1 MDDLPMSV
9 FGRDALNPAADVGP
23 EWLVANGIGGY
34 ASSSL
39 SGAPQ
44 RGYHG
49 LLVAALAPPVD
60 RRVLVPAL
68 VETVVV
74 GDRRVALTAM
84 HWADG
89 TVSPEASEALVSV
102 TLDGTSP
109 VWRYECR
116 GVSLE
121 RRLWMDHGANVTRLS
136 YTVLRAPADVTL
148 SVEVLTDCRDYHS
161 RTFASDWRPDIE
173 AQAGRLTTH
182 FGPVS
187 VHAVLEN
194 GHATADGG
202 WWRDVGLAS
211 ERQRGLTDHE
221 DHIHSGGLTAP
232 LPVGLPVQ
240 LVLSTGETAACPDP
254 TAQAAE
260 RARQTALLDRAQV
273 QDAPEWVRRLV
284 LAADQFVVRR
294 TLRDGTPAH
303 TVIAGYHWFADWGRD
318 TMISLPGLALVT
330 GRPEI
335 ARSILRAF
343 ADVMDQ
349 GMIPNRFPDAG
360 SAPEFNTVDATFWFV
375 EAIAAVDTASP
386 DPQFLAEMFPALEQI
401 MAHLRSGTRYG
412 IGLDPSDGLIR
423 AGEPGVQLTW
433 MDARVGDWVVTP
445 RIGKPV
451 EVNALWISN
460 LRFMV
465 RAAAQL
471 GHDPAPYRTLLD
483 AAVQGFQRF
492 WNPERG
498 FCFDVLDGPNGH
510 ESLLRPNQIL
520 AARAAT
526 GALSAEQ
533 AAKVV
538 AVCEAEL
545 WTACGLRSLG
555 TSEPGYLGRYGGD
568 QTARDAAYHMG
579 TVWTWLIGPFIEAHL
594 DTYADPARAL
604 DLLRPLADQ
613 LRIEGLGTVSEIFE
627 GDAPHAPRGCIA
639 QAWSVAEL
647 LRAWALIARPAL

>member
-1 MDDLPMSV
+1 
-9 FGRDALNPAADVGP
+9 
-23 EWLVANGIGGY
+23 
-34 ASSSL
+34 
-39 SGAPQ
+39 
-44 RGYHG
+44 
-49 LLVAALAPPVD
+49 
-60 RRVLVPAL
+60 
-68 VETVVV
+68 
-74 GDRRVALTAM
+74 M

-89 TVSPEASEALVSV
+89 TVSPDASEALVSF
-102 TLDGTSP
+102 TLDGTVP
-109 VWRYECR
+109 VWRYACR
-116 GVSLE
+116 GVALE
-121 RRLWMDHGANVTRLS
+121 RRLWMDHGANVTRCS
-136 YTVLRAPADVTL
+136 YTVLRAPSEVTL
-148 SVEVLTDCRDYHS
+148 TVEVLTDCRDYHS
-161 RTFASDWRPDIE
+161 RSFASDWRPDIV
-173 AQAGRLTTH
+173 AQSGSLTTR
-182 FGPVS
+182 FGEVS
-187 VHAVLEN
+187 VHAVLEA

-221 DHIHSGGLTAP
+221 DHIHSGSLTAA
-232 LPVGLPVQ
+232 LPVGVPRQ
-240 LVLSTGETAACPDP
+240 LVLSAGETAVGPDSS
-254 TAQAAE
+254 AHLAE
-260 RARQTALLDRAQV
+260 RARQVDLLKLAKVD
-273 QDAPEWVRRLV
+273 DAPEWVRRLV
-284 LAADQFVVRR
+284 LAADQFIARR
-294 TLRDGTPAH
+294 TLHDGTPAH

-330 GRPEI
+330 GRHDI

-360 SAPEFNTVDATFWFV
+360 SSPEFNTVDATFWFV

-386 DPQFLAEMFPALEQI
+386 DPRFLAEMFPALEQI
-401 MAHLRSGTRYG
+401 VAHLRSGTRYG
-412 IGLDPSDGLIR
+412 IGLDLADGLIR

-460 LRFMV
+460 LRFMIRV
-465 RAAAQL
+465 ATQL
-471 GHDPAPYRTLLD
+471 GHDPAPYRALLD

-492 WNPERG
+492 WNAERD

-520 AARAAT
+520 AARAVT

-533 AAKVV
+533 AAKIV

-555 TSEPGYLGRYGGD
+555 AGEAGYLGRYGGD

-579 TVWTWLIGPFIEAHL
+579 TVWTWLIGPFIQAHL

-604 DLLRPLADQ
+604 ELLVPLADQ

-639 QAWSVAEL
+639 QAWSVAEI

>member
-1 MDDLPMSV
+1 MDGIPISV
-9 FGRDALNPAADVGP
+9 FGRDALNPNSGIGS
-23 EWLVANGIGGY
+23 EWMITNGIGGY

-68 VETVVV
+68 IETVTV
-74 GDRRVALTAM
+74 GDRRISLTSM

-89 TVSPEASEALVSV
+89 TVSPDASEALVSF
-102 TLDGTSP
+102 TLDGTVP
-109 VWRYECR
+109 VWRYACR
-116 GVSLE
+116 GVALE

-136 YTVLRAPADVTL
+136 YTVLRAPSEVTL
-148 SVEVLTDCRDYHS
+148 TVEVLTDCRDYHS
-161 RTFASDWRPDIE
+161 RSFASDWRPDIV
-173 AQAGRLTTH
+173 AQSGSLTTR
-182 FGPVS
+182 FGEVS
-187 VHAVLEN
+187 VHAVLEA

-221 DHIHSGGLTAP
+221 DHIHSGSLTAA
-232 LPVGLPVQ
+232 LPVGVPRQ
-240 LVLSTGETAACPDP
+240 LVLSAGETAVGPDP
-254 TAQAAE
+254 AAQVAE
-260 RARQTALLDRAQV
+260 RARQVDLLKLAEVD
-273 QDAPEWVRRLV
+273 DAPEWVRRLV
-284 LAADQFVVRR
+284 LAADQFIARR
-294 TLRDGTPAH
+294 TLHDGTPAH

-330 GRPEI
+330 GRHDI

-401 MAHLRSGTRYG
+401 VAHLRSGTRYG
-412 IGLDPSDGLIR
+412 IGLDFADGLIR

-460 LRFMV
+460 LRFMI
-465 RAAAQL
+465 RAATQL
-471 GHDPAPYRTLLD
+471 GHDPAPYRALLD

-492 WNPERG
+492 WNAERD

-520 AARAAT
+520 AARAVT

-533 AAKVV
+533 AAKIV

-555 TSEPGYLGRYGGD
+555 AGEAGYLGRYGGD

-579 TVWTWLIGPFIEAHL
+579 TVWTWLIGPFIQAHL

-604 DLLRPLADQ
+604 ELLVPLADQ

-639 QAWSVAEL
+639 QAWSVAEI